1 MASNHT
7 PLIPDRTR
15 IAVQRSLSDWY
26 TAHKRH
32 LPWRETKDPYRI
44 WISEVMLQQT
54 RVTTVIP
61 YFNTFL
67 RRFPDIKGL
76 AEADSDALLKT
87 WEGLG
92 YYARAR
98 NLQKAARIIVDDF
111 NGCIPDTR
119 EELIKLPGIGD
130 YIASAVVSIA
140 FGKPH
145 AVADGNVKRLLSRL
159 FEIEAPVNKQA
170 SHRIFKAYAQEL
182 IKESDPGA
190 FNQAMMEAGAK
201 LCLPGNPVCGDCPVR
216 SLCRAFSK
224 DRTNELPRRIPR
236 KKVPTFQ
243 IAAGIVRKNGK
254 LLITRRDPDGLLGG
268 LWEFPGGKLKENE
281 DAASACIREIYEETG
296 LTVAIDGYLTRVSHA
311 YTHFKIEMDVFYCS
325 HLAGDIRL
333 NGPCDF
339 RWIDLEDIP
348 GFAFPRANLKF
359 IPMIESSPTDGDAR
373 SG

>member
-1 MASNHT
+1 
-7 PLIPDRTR
+7 
-15 IAVQRSLSDWY
+15 
-26 TAHKRH
+26 
-32 LPWRETKDPYRI
+32 
-44 WISEVMLQQT
+44 MLQQT

-61 YFNTFL
+61 YYNTFF

-119 EELIKLPGIGD
+119 KELIKLPGIGD

-201 LCLPGNPVCGDCPVR
+201 LCLPRTPACKACPVR
-216 SLCRAFSK
+216 SLCRAFSEN
-224 DRTNELPRRIPR
+224 RTNELPRRIPR

-254 LLITRRDPDGLLGG
+254 VLITRRKPEGLLGG

-281 DAASACIREIYEETG
+281 DAASACIREIHEETG
-296 LTVAIDGYLTRVSHA
+296 LTVAIDCHLTRVSHA

-333 NGPCDF
+333 NGPCDV
-339 RWIDLEDIP
+339 RWIELEDIP
-348 GFAFPRANLKF
+348 CFAFPKANLKF
-359 IPMIESSPTDGDAR
+359 IPMIESSPTDVAVR